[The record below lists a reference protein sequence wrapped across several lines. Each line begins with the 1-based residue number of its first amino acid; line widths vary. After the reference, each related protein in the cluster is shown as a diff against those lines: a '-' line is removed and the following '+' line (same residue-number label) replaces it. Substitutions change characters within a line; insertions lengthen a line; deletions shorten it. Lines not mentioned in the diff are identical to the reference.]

1 MSRVNLGAGAPKKSR
16 KKSRKGRGV
25 MPEKFE
31 HKKQPLEGIFG
42 IEAPRVYR
50 GGGMVKKGDK
60 KVKKYAA
67 GGVIAA
73 ARIFGAQVGKKL
85 GKAAG
90 QGKIQVPKF
99 TKAKAKLAAKKAAE
113 AAAKAKLAAKK
124 AKAAAKASKAA
135 KAAKAAAKKAS
146 KAGVKAKKAAAK
158 ATKKI
163 RKSAKRTTKKVKLK
177 RASMKDQTKTALAHT
192 ATLGTGV
199 WLGSSKKKGK
209 KA

>member
-16 KKSRKGRGV
+16 KKSRKKITGMGI
-25 MPEKFE
+25 MPERYE
-31 HKKQPLEGIFG
+31 RKKGPLEKIFG
-42 IEAPRVYR
+42 IDVPQPYR
-50 GGGMVKKGDK
+50 GGGMVKKGMVK
-60 KVKKYAA
+60 KTGVKKYVWGGAVAA
-67 GGVIAA
+67 GARVAA
-73 ARIFGAQVGKKL
+73 
-85 GKAAG
+85 KA
-90 QGKIQVPKF
+90 VPKF

-135 KAAKAAAKKAS
+135 KAAKAAAKKAT

-163 RKSAKRTTKKVKLK
+163 RKSAERTTKKVKLK

-199 WLGSSKKKGK
+199 WLGASKKKGK